1 MTIPTYCGKPMHALD
16 DAWPFELRA
25 DWLQGEIIAC
35 KSIRGIFRAVQW
47 RVRSIVVSTEPL
59 YFMLLTPRGNQEHCA
74 ERVDG
79 VWSFYT
85 L

>member
-1 MTIPTYCGKPMHALD
+1 MTIPTYCGYPMRALD
-16 DAWPFELRA
+16 DDYPFELRA
-25 DWLQGEIIAC
+25 PMLEGEIIAS
-35 KSIRGIFRAVQW
+35 KSIRGVFRAVQG
-47 RVRSIVVSTEPL
+47 RIRATCSGDVPI
-59 YFMLLTPRGNQEHCA
+59 YFMFLTPRGNVVHCA

>member
-1 MTIPTYCGKPMHALD
+1 MTIPTYCGKPMHVLD

-25 DWLQGEIIAC
+25 KWLDGEIIAC
-35 KSIRGIFRAVQW
+35 KSINGIFCAVQNRI
-47 RVRSIVVSTEPL
+47 RVMCTGDAPI

>member
-1 MTIPTYCGKPMHALD
+1 MAIPTYCGYPMRALD
-16 DAWPFELRA
+16 DSWPFEFRA
-25 DWLQGEIIAC
+25 PWLDGEIIAC
-35 KSIRGIFRAVQW
+35 KSIQGIFRAVHNRI
-47 RVRSIVVSTEPL
+47 RVMCAGDAPI
-59 YFMLLTPRGNQEHCA
+59 YFMLLTPRGNVVHCA